1 MTRKVES
8 MQNNGST
15 LSSGDILMILMA
27 DLQDVAESADPEEV
41 PVIARRVMQ
50 LAEDLS
56 FVASGGGRDQPN
68 RLRALSLVSQ
78 VEALTGLADPHELA
92 HVAWRS
98 IQLAND
104 LSFAASEAGAAQRRR
119 LRRVADRELP
129 SAA

>member
-1 MTRKVES
+1 
-8 MQNNGST
+8 MQNTTHT
-15 LSSGDILMILMA
+15 LSSGDIQTILMA
-27 DLQDVAESADPEEV
+27 DLQAVAELADPEEM
-41 PVIARRVMQ
+41 PVIARRVRQ
-50 LAEDLS
+50 LAEDLT
-56 FVASGGGRDQPN
+56 FIASGGGRDQPH

-78 VEALTGLADPHELA
+78 VEALTSLADPAELM

-119 LRRVADRELP
+119 LGQVADRELP